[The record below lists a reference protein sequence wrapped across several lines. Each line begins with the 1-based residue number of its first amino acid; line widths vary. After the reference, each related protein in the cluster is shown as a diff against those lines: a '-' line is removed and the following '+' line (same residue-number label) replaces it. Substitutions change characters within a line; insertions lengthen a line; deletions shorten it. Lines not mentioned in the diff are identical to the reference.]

1 MTNKLRVVFDT
12 NVMISAV
19 LQPNSIPFQAFE
31 IAYRQAILLQSDAT
45 LDELQTVL
53 SRPKFD
59 RYVTTQE
66 RQAFLERLRLRSELV
81 EIGGVIKVCRDP
93 KDDKFLELAV
103 SGQAQ
108 YIISGDK
115 DLLELSPFRGIIVLP
130 PAEYLN
136 VIASQE

>member
-1 MTNKLRVVFDT
+1 MTSKSRIVFDT

-31 IAYRQAILLQSDAT
+31 AAYYQARLLHSNTT

-53 SRPKFD
+53 ACPKFD
-59 RYVTTQE
+59 RYITFQE
-66 RQAFLERLRLRSELV
+66 RQAFLERVRLHSELI
-81 EIGGVIKVCRDP
+81 EIEVNIKVCCDP

-108 YIISGDK
+108 YIVSGDK
-115 DLLELSPFRGIIVLP
+115 DLLELSPFRGIIVLL
-130 PAEYLN
+130 PAEYLSI
-136 VIASQE
+136 IASQE